1 MGKIRKIYVIH
12 HSHTDIGYTD
22 LQEQIIYNQVDNI
35 RQAVKLMKRGYEENS
50 LLKKLKWNCET
61 WFCVEKFLESASEME
76 RNSFFALVKQGNI
89 GLSGNYLN
97 FCDLCDMGMLN
108 EKLDLMESMLQ
119 QQGIRV
125 KTAMNADV
133 NGISLGMRDAF
144 IDHGIEFLFTNIHTH
159 HGMYPLYQNQ
169 RPWYWENDRGQK
181 LLIWSGEHYN
191 LGNFMGMN
199 FSKNIFHDETRYFE
213 GVDFD
218 ACMESFYEKLRAYI
232 EEYEESGYPYDFF
245 ITSHSGVFSDNAPIN
260 PALTVVA
267 EEFNRRYGKDYKME
281 LLTLEQLYEKIY
293 PAIADAPVYRGTMN
307 DWWNNGIG
315 STPYAVKHYKE
326 ALRMGHQADRL
337 ETISG
342 IRDPELKTREA
353 DNALLYAEH
362 TWGHSSTITNPYDT
376 MVLNLD
382 MRKTGYADRAH
393 EAAAMR
399 KIHQYHALGDVL
411 RYYNL
416 LGKVKAISVA
426 REQGVY
432 PVEFYVETDKLP
444 NCLVADEAG
453 KQVPVQL
460 SSHPR
465 GVLVS
470 FLAELSPLKE
480 RVFSYRGIP
489 APENRIYSR
498 TAWIGQ
504 ERVKDIV
511 NGYDPDSFRLPYGL
525 ENRWFRVSWEIG
537 KGITSFYDREA
548 GKELLRLGDVP
559 FFTPVLERTEIRKGI
574 YEERRLLGRNIR
586 GLHGRSCPAELTDV
600 EILDHGVIF
609 DRVEL
614 TFSMEGTVHTSLMI
628 KMYRELPRIDFTCR
642 IGKTIGSDIESIF
655 LPMSLDLPE
664 SSLYLHNGG
673 VAYRPGPD
681 QVPGSNQE
689 YYLAD
694 EGLLF
699 QQGQTGYLINM
710 RDTGLLYMGKRE
722 HHPVTLCEN
731 REEDNH
737 RPVYSWIMN
746 NTWETNFKMDLS
758 GFAEFNYRLEKRQ
771 GSLSENLKAL
781 QDEDMDPAVFLC
793 E

>member
-22 LQEQIIYNQVDNI
+22 LQEQILFNQADNI
-35 RQAVKLMKRGYEENS
+35 RQAVKLMKRGQQEGS
-50 LLKKLKWNCET
+50 LLNTLKWNCET
-61 WFCVEKFLESASEME
+61 WFCVEKFLSIAGEQEKQD
-76 RNSFFALVKQGNI
+76 FFDLVKQRKI
-89 GLSGNYLN
+89 GLSANYLN
-97 FCDLCDMGMLN
+97 FCDLCDIGMLN
-108 EKLDLMESMLQ
+108 DRLDRMTETLAE
-119 QQGIRV
+119 QGIRV

-133 NGISLGMRDAF
+133 NGISMGMRDAF
-144 IDHGIEFLFTNIHTH
+144 LSHGVEFLFTNIHTH

-169 RPWYWENDRGQK
+169 KPWYWENDQGQR

-199 FSKNIFHDETRYFE
+199 FSKNIFHTESRYFE

-218 ACMESFYEKLRAYI
+218 ACMESFHEKLTDYI
-232 EEYEESGYPYDFF
+232 REYEQSGYPYDFF

-260 PALTVVA
+260 PALTEVVSQ
-267 EEFNRRYGKDYKME
+267 FNRRYGKDYEME
-281 LLTLEQLYEKIY
+281 LLTLEELYEKIY
-293 PAIADAPVYRGTMN
+293 PAIQDAPVYRGVMN

-326 ALRMGHQADRL
+326 ALRMSHQADRL
-337 ETISG
+337 EKLTGLSD
-342 IRDPELKTREA
+342 RKQKESEQ

-382 MRKTGYADRAH
+382 LRKTGYATRAH
-393 EAAAMR
+393 EAAALR
-399 KIHQYHALGDVL
+399 KIGQYYALGDVL

-416 LGKVKAISVA
+416 TGKVKAISVA
-426 REQGVY
+426 EQPAIF
-432 PVEFYVETDKLP
+432 PVEFYVETDRLP
-444 NCLVADEAG
+444 GCEVRDEAG
-453 KQVPVQL
+453 NVIPVQL

-470 FLAELSPLKE
+470 FLSRLEPLKE
-480 RVFSYRGIP
+480 RIYSYRGIP
-489 APENRIYSR
+489 AEEHRPYSR

-511 NGYDPDSFRLPYGL
+511 NDYDPRTCRMPYGL
-525 ENRWFRVSWEIG
+525 ENRWFRISYEIG
-537 KGITSFYDREA
+537 KGITSFYDKEA
-548 GKELLRLGDVP
+548 DRELLRPEDVP
-559 FFTPVLERTEIRKGI
+559 FFTPVLEKTEIRRGI
-574 YEERRLLGRNIR
+574 YEDRRLLGRNIR
-586 GLHGRSCPAELTDV
+586 GLHGKSFPAELTDV
-600 EILDHGVIF
+600 KILDQGEIF

-614 TFSMEGTVHTSLMI
+614 VFRMEGTVYTGVIL
-628 KMYRELPRIDFTCR
+628 KLYRDLPRVDFTVR

-655 LPMSLDLPE
+655 LPLSLNLPD
-664 SSLYLHNGG
+664 SSLYMHNGG

-681 QVPGSNQE
+681 QIPGSNRE

-694 EGLLF
+694 EGILY
-699 QQGQTGYLINM
+699 QQENTGYVLST
-710 RDTGLLYMGKRE
+710 RDTGLVTMGQRK
-722 HHPVTLCEN
+722 HHPIVLSEG

-737 RPVYSWIMN
+737 RPAFSWIMN

-758 GFAEFNYRLEKRQ
+758 GFGEFCYRLEKRQ
-771 GSLSENLKAL
+771 GSLQENLRVLK
-781 QDEDMDPAVFLC
+781 DRDMDPAVFLC